1 MRAYDYVP
9 TRDMIADAIGL
20 RREASLLGDPISAVM
35 IFAVGALFGSAL
47 ALLFAPRP
55 GEALRS
61 DLRQRVSNL
70 RQRTGAET
78 KEPPTLN
85 QM

>member
-1 MRAYDYVP
+1 MRAYDYIP
-9 TRDMIADAIGL
+9 TREMIADAMGL
-20 RREASLLGDPISAVM
+20 RREASPFVDSTSALM
-35 IFAVGALFGSAL
+35 IFAAGALFGTAL

-55 GEALRS
+55 GEELRA

-70 RQRTGAET
+70 RQRAGAEA
-78 KEPPTLN
+78 KEPPTLS

>member
-1 MRAYDYVP
+1 MRAYDYIP
-9 TRDMIADAIGL
+9 TREMIADAIGL
-20 RREASLLGDPISAVM
+20 RREASVLGDPMAAVM
-35 IFAVGALFGSAL
+35 IFAAGALFGSAL

-61 DLRQRVSNL
+61 DLRQRVGNL
-70 RQRTGAET
+70 RHRAGAET
-78 KEPPTLN
+78 KEPPTLS